1 MALSPEISVCNQKTA
16 ANPTKR
22 SDELPPNKTMDR
34 KNAKSS
40 GEKAV
45 VRSVGAGADGNQG
58 DEIMKVIPVPRNEH
72 QKCRE
77 RPQVW
82 QLFQLRARAL
92 LQRGNPLRARH
103 RLHEWCVKH
112 QSY

>member
-16 ANPTKR
+16 AKPTKR
-22 SDELPPNKTMDR
+22 SDDLPPNKTMDR
-34 KNAKSS
+34 TNAKSS

-45 VRSVGAGADGNQG
+45 VRSVDAGADGNQV
-58 DEIMKVIPVPRNEH
+58 DEIMKVIQVPRNEH

-82 QLFQLRARAL
+82 QLFQLRARGL
-92 LQRGNPLRARH
+92 LQRGNLLRARH
-103 RLHEWCVKH
+103 RRYE
-112 QSY
+112 